1 MTKRQFDEIDVEIN
15 AAIAEINS
23 ASSNRIGPKSI
34 FGNYTLA
41 DLSNGSRH
49 VSPVTSPN
57 KILDTGLIELI
68 RQAAQKV
75 FVELGR
81 GHVETV
87 YRDALAF
94 ELQSVAAR
102 LMCDGCQLKSKT
114 EVTIPIHYDSFPIGF
129 KRADIMLTFKAPDTD
144 GEEKTVVVE
153 LKSLAS
159 SLNVQHAQQT
169 LSYIRSIGAHV
180 GILFNFD
187 QRSNMVQRMLD
198 SKAQNNVVYDA
209 VQLAPCSNL
218 VLEFFAVVS
227 SSK

>member
-23 ASSNRIGPKSI
+23 ASSNQIGPKSI

-41 DLSNGSRH
+41 DLSYGSRH

-57 KILDTGLIELI
+57 KTLDTGLIELI

-114 EVTIPIHYDSFPIGF
+114 EVTIPIYYDSFPIGF
-129 KRADIMLTFKAPDTD
+129 KRADIMLTFKAPDT
-144 GEEKTVVVE
+144 EEKTIVVE
-153 LKSLAS
+153 LKSLGS
-159 SLNVQHAQQT
+159 SLNAQHAQQT

-198 SKAQNNVVYDA
+198 SKTKNNVVYDS

-218 VLEFFAVVS
+218 VLEFFAMVS
-227 SSK
+227 SSSK